1 VKVISSAIQKR
12 WTARPSRLAG
22 AALRA
27 CVPLWLILQI
37 VFTSIHLYLEPH
49 SNEADSRSFGAS
61 AWLTAFAG
69 DEGHDGDADHQRHS
83 AAQHELK
90 ALRSARL
97 GPAQMF
103 IASAVQWVH
112 VEQDCPQPQVFEFSG
127 LSPPELPRS
136 WQFLLRAALPV
147 RAPSLLS

>member
-1 VKVISSAIQKR
+1 MSTAIQR
-12 WTARPSRLAG
+12 GWPGRASAVAG

-49 SNEADSRSFGAS
+49 SDGADTSSGGAS

-69 DEGHDGDADHQRHS
+69 DDDHDGDGDHERHS

-97 GPAQMF
+97 GPAQIF
-103 IASAVQWVH
+103 VASAVQWVD
-112 VEQDCPQPQVFEFSG
+112 VEQDCPQPQVLEFSG
-127 LSPPELPRS
+127 LSPPELARS
-136 WQFLLRAALPV
+136 WQFLVRAALPV

>member
-1 VKVISSAIQKR
+1 MEKR
-12 WTARPSRLAG
+12 WTAHASSAAG

-49 SNEADSRSFGAS
+49 SDGAGTNSGGAS
-61 AWLTAFAG
+61 AWFTAFAG
-69 DEGHDGDADHQRHS
+69 DDDHDGDGDHERHS

-97 GPAQMF
+97 GPAQIF
-103 IASAVQWVH
+103 VASAVQWVD